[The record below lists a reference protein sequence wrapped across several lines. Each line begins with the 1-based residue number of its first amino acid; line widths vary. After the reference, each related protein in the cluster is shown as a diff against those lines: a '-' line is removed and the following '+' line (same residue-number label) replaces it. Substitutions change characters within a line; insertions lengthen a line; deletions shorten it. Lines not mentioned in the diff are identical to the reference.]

1 MVVFRG
7 KKILTIF
14 AVFFEISNPVLGLET
29 LPPPRPHPQWDGKK
43 IMLGAYRHEAPKPKL
58 RSNAGTVHLPFL
70 KLLALLPFCIKK
82 EREPIMGNNFED
94 SG

>member
-14 AVFFEISNPVLGLET
+14 AEFFEISNLVLGLEA
-29 LPPPRPHPQWDGKK
+29 LPPPPNGTVQK
-43 IMLGAYRHEAPKPKL
+43 IILGAYRHEAPKQKL

-70 KLLALLPFCIKK
+70 KLLALLTFCIKK
-82 EREPIMGNNFED
+82 EREPIQ
-94 SG
+94 